1 MNAELHNFTAFALG
15 LQRDN
20 HNEQLLGTQK

>member
-1 MNAELHNFTAFALG
+1 MDAVLHNFTAFSLG